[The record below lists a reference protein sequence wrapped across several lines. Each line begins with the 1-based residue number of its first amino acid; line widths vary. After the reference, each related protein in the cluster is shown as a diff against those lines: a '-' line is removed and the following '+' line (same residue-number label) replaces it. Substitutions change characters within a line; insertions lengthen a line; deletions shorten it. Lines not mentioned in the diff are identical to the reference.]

1 MAQGSRLLPYSLE
14 GPLQIKIK
22 HLILLAL
29 VALLFSSC
37 SLGKHKETAEKAVV
51 KFHQQ
56 LNAGQ
61 YREIYVQCGQKF
73 RESASESDT
82 IALFEAIRRK
92 LGSVVNTKQLGWNVN
107 TTPGGTFV
115 RMGYETDFSEGKGQE
130 DFVFEM
136 NNGQA
141 LLVGYNVNSPLLI
154 TK

>member
-1 MAQGSRLLPYSLE
+1 LR
-14 GPLQIKIK
+14 IKIK
-22 HLILLAL
+22 DFILFAC

-37 SLGKHKETAEKAVV
+37 SLGKHKEAAEKAVT
-51 KFHQQ
+51 KFHRQ

-73 RESASESDT
+73 RESTSEADA
-82 IALFEAIRRK
+82 IALFDGVRRK
-92 LGSVVNTKQLGWNVN
+92 LGSVVNTKQSGWNVN

-115 RMGYETDFSEGKGQE
+115 RLGYETDFSEGKGRE
-130 DFVFEM
+130 EFVFEM

>member
-1 MAQGSRLLPYSLE
+1 M
-14 GPLQIKIK
+14 QIKIK
-22 HLILLAL
+22 YLTLFAC

-37 SLGKHKETAEKAVV
+37 SFGKHKEAAEKAVV

-73 RESASESDT
+73 RDSTNESDA
-82 IALFEAIRRK
+82 IALFEAIHRK
-92 LGSVVNTKQLGWNVN
+92 LGSVVNSKQLGWNVN
-107 TTPGGTFV
+107 TAPGGTFV

-136 NNGQA
+136 NSGQA

>member
-1 MAQGSRLLPYSLE
+1 LHTKLKY
-14 GPLQIKIK
+14 
-22 HLILLAL
+22 LILLTI
-29 VALLFSSC
+29 VTTLFGSC
-37 SLGKHKETAEKAVV
+37 SFGKHKEAAEKAVV

-73 RESASESDT
+73 RDSTSEADAV
-82 IALFEAIRRK
+82 ALFEAIRRK

-136 NNGQA
+136 NKGQA
-141 LLVGYNVNSPLLI
+141 LLVSYNVNSPLLI